1 MIDPNEDDFISLY
14 AHSNKPYKQRMFT
27 CLPAEFVLD
36 PQPPQDKDFR
46 ETNLKSSVLPLPN
59 TED

>member
-14 AHSNKPYKQRMFT
+14 THSNKPYRQRMFN

-36 PQPPQDKDFR
+36 PQPPQHKDFR
-46 ETNLKSSVLPLPN
+46 ETNLKRTTPPLPSV
-59 TED
+59 ED